1 MFGKIFEGIQDINIE
16 VRDIDG
22 KSHVR
27 NLKNFRFR
35 IGVYGLLVEGNKI
48 LVQTHPYTKK
58 FGLPGGAVDM
68 GETLEDA
75 LKREFTEETNL
86 NIKVGNIFD
95 VSEQFFTNPN
105 FDEDAHSFF
114 LFYRVEKISGKLTAN
129 GNGDDVLEAR
139 FINSRDLNKNNT
151 EKYMWKILKYL
162 RPDFP

>member
-1 MFGKIFEGIQDINIE
+1 MFGKIFEEIKDKKIE

-22 KSHVR
+22 NSHIR

-35 IGVYGLLVEGNKI
+35 IGVYGLLIEDKKV

-58 FGLPGGAVDM
+58 FGLPGGAIDM
-68 GETLEDA
+68 GETLEEA
-75 LKREFTEETNL
+75 LKREFIEETNL
-86 NIKVGNIFD
+86 NVKVGNIFD

-114 LFYRVEKISGKLTAN
+114 LFYKVEKISGKLSTG
-129 GNGDDVLEAR
+129 GNGDDVLEAKYV
-139 FINSRDLNKNNT
+139 NTSDLNEENT

-162 RPDFP
+162 